1 MPDDQP
7 HPLAVLIRN
16 IILGLSSLVRVLLNK
31 KKGRCT
37 ARRSVKDTEMSQGS
51 TEHIDHTNQLYY
63 AQRRVN
69 IAIENFVDTANEI
82 FTDGSLEKCVRNS
95 AARWKEGS

>member
-7 HPLAVLIRN
+7 HPLAALIRY
-16 IILGLSSLVRVLLNK
+16 IILGLSSLVRALLNK
-31 KKGRCT
+31 KKGLCS
-37 ARRSVKDTEMSQGS
+37 ARRSVTDTEMSQGS

-69 IAIENFVDTANEI
+69 IAIENFIDTANEI

>member
-7 HPLAVLIRN
+7 HLLAALIRN
-16 IILGLSSLVRVLLNK
+16 IILRFSSLVRALRNK
-31 KKGRCT
+31 KKGRFT

-51 TEHIDHTNQLYY
+51 IEHIDHTNQLYY